1 MALGYQREP
10 DGCSVK
16 QQDSQGSTYVDPCE
30 LLTSLVD
37 QLGIAGGGCIT
48 DVWVL
53 FGLTL

>member
-16 QQDSQGSTYVDPCE
+16 QQDSQGSTQVDPCE

-37 QLGIAGGGCIT
+37 QVGIAGGGYIT
-48 DVWVL
+48 DV
-53 FGLTL
+53 